1 MSKTKMWL
9 PIQYFAGEGAASGG
23 GEGAAAGAGAESKTG
38 ENPSASRDSTG
49 ERAADS
55 RPYEG
60 NGERPEGHSLE
71 SLGVPADK
79 AEKYRQH
86 LERRGKNP
94 SASQSSAAP
103 PAGEASGDTGKAG
116 AAAQEDKG
124 GKAPSLRELLAQNPS
139 YNQEMQEIVKGRLA
153 EQDAS
158 LKRVSGIL
166 DGLKGPLSVLSRN
179 YGVEANADGS
189 LNYEALGKAIQE
201 DDALYEKRA
210 EELGTD
216 VATARKMDELERFQR
231 ETRAREQQS
240 LEEAQTRAHVMK
252 LVQQAAELQKTIP
265 GFDLRRELQNETFRR
280 WTSPQIGMSVKDA
293 YYTLHR
299 DEIRRAEN
307 EAMAK
312 AIQERVAASI
322 ASGQARPNETGRA
335 QGGSVTQLQSPRQTR
350 EEYQALKKRIL
361 EAAARGEKIYPT

>member
-1 MSKTKMWL
+1 MSKVKMWL
-9 PIQYFAGEGAASGG
+9 PIQFFAGEGAASGG
-23 GEGAAAGAGAESKTG
+23 GEGAAAGGEGAGKQSAEDSAPAGVGNTSNAQG
-38 ENPSASRDSTG
+38 EG
-49 ERAADS
+49 KAAEDA
-55 RPYEG
+55 G
-60 NGERPEGHSLE
+60 QSLE

-79 AEKYRQH
+79 AEKYRQ
-86 LERRGKNP
+86 RMRGKDTTP
-94 SASQSSAAP
+94 AGGQLKAP
-103 PAGEASGDTGKAG
+103 APAGEGKAQG
-116 AAAQEDKG
+116 SGTDAAQEG
-124 GKAPSLRELLAQNPS
+124 GKTQSLRELLAQNPAL
-139 YNQEMQEIVKGRLA
+139 NQEMQEIVRGRLA

-158 LKRVSGIL
+158 LKKVSGIL

-231 ETRAREQQS
+231 ETKAREQQD
-240 LEEAQTRAHVMK
+240 LEERQTRAHIQK
-252 LVQQAAELQKTIP
+252 LVQQAAELQQSIP

-307 EAMAK
+307 EAMAR